1 MGKSLLKIG
10 LKSLAR
16 HAIVGVLTGG
26 TGNAALLALDAIDIH
41 DAMDATDAM
50 DAVSSSGDCYS
61 SAGDY
66 SSSGNHGVHFGAN
79 GNDGF
84 YPQGVDSNGNS
95 VSQSGT
101 GPAFSTSDPSKTYGP
116 NDVTWP
122 SSK

>member
-26 TGNAALLALDAIDIH
+26 TGNAALLALDAMDLH
-41 DAMDATDAM
+41 DAMDAADAM

-61 SAGDY
+61 S
-66 SSSGNHGVHFGAN
+66 SGGHDVRFGAN
-79 GNDGF
+79 GNDGC

-101 GPAFSTSDPSKTYGP
+101 GPAYSTSDPSKTYGP